1 MTGILETTEERPAQA
16 AGGAPPPP
24 SPEPPTERPRS
35 DRTTIVLALLA
46 IYLIWGSTYLAIRI
60 ALESF
65 PPMFM
70 AAVRFLVAGVLLFAF
85 LRLRGAPAPS
95 RKQWLGAAALGLLL
109 LVGGNGGVTYAEQW
123 ISSGLAA
130 LAVGTIPLWAALFA
144 GLWGKWPARVEWLGL
159 GLGFVGIVLLNMES
173 NIQANP
179 LGAIVLF
186 LAPICWAFGSVW
198 SRHLTLPKGLMASAA
213 EMLVGGAVCLL
224 LSLALGEHL
233 SGPPTGRSLVALA
246 YLVVFG
252 SLIAFSA
259 YLYLLGRLR
268 PALATS
274 YAYVNP
280 AVAVALGVGLAGEQI
295 TLTGI
300 LAMVAILSAVVMIS
314 LGVRGPFSAR
324 QNTNRKDAKV

>member
-1 MTGILETTEERPAQA
+1 M
-16 AGGAPPPP
+16 
-24 SPEPPTERPRS
+24 
-35 DRTTIVLALLA
+35 LALLA

-85 LRLRGAPAPS
+85 LRLRGAPAPN

-213 EMLVGGAVCLL
+213 EMLVGGAVCVL

-233 SGPPTGRSLVALA
+233 SGPPTGRSLLALA

-300 LAMVAILSAVVMIS
+300 LAMLAILSAVVMIS
-314 LGVRGPFSAR
+314 LGVRGSFAAR
-324 QNTNRKDAKV
+324 PNTNRQDAKSAKDAKV